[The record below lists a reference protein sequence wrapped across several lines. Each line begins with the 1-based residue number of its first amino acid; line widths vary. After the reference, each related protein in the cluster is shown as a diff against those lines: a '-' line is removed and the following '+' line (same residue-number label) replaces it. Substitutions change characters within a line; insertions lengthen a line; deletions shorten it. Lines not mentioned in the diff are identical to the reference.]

1 MTTTM
6 SEQLYH
12 SSKYCKPFLGDT
24 LAVLK
29 QMPDKSVDMIICSP
43 PYWKQRIH
51 RVWYLM
57 LVVVLFVL
65 LYSLSNLL
73 GYLYVYL
80 GICLDVHF

>member
-1 MTTTM
+1 
-6 SEQLYH
+6 
-12 SSKYCKPFLGDT
+12 
-24 LAVLK
+24 
-29 QMPDKSVDMIICSP
+29 
-43 PYWKQRIH
+43 
-51 RVWYLM
+51 M